1 MTVVNTH
8 RDKMKLTI
16 LAVLAVTLS
25 GCASTQFKTQHYGYR
40 PGDPCIKRGEKFQR
54 IPNFENEA
62 TIACFRAQAG
72 K

>member
-40 PGDPCIKRGEKFQR
+40 PGDPCIKCGEKFQR

-62 TIACFRAQAG
+62 TIRWSRG
-72 K
+72 ERW